1 MTFEPHEKNVE
12 LSSKLLFVSFFHL
25 PTGSLGCL
33 SSFSRS
39 VQFPALRILHSH
51 VSSIIHQNEGRNFQ
65 KKATRIRHMMLK
77 WCSFHKLLYISTV
90 PVFIKCALSAAQN
103 LLLQFNNCIYA
114 LNRRMTSNE
123 LPQVECVLH
132 LTYHTSHM
140 LNCTVAGGWTHSKDS
155 NQAKPMS
162 CMKSLDKKVSSF
174 TSRFLFLVM
183 FICSSIILPWALFYW
198 CLRRVCRS
206 LFFIP
211 NLYINIAGQIEEE
224 NDKKI
229 AVEFHPWLMPFVR
242 YVCNVHE

>member
-1 MTFEPHEKNVE
+1 
-12 LSSKLLFVSFFHL
+12 
-25 PTGSLGCL
+25 
-33 SSFSRS
+33 
-39 VQFPALRILHSH
+39 
-51 VSSIIHQNEGRNFQ
+51 
-65 KKATRIRHMMLK
+65 MLK

>member
-65 KKATRIRHMMLK
+65 KKATRIRHMMFK

-103 LLLQFNNCIYA
+103 LLLQFNNCTYA

-123 LPQVECVLH
+123 LLQVECVLH

-162 CMKSLDKKVSSF
+162 CMKIPIKKSLLLPLVFCFSSCSFARLSFYLELYSIDVCVVSVDRCFSF
-174 TSRFLFLVM
+174 Q
-183 FICSSIILPWALFYW
+183 ICT
-198 CLRRVCRS
+198 
-206 LFFIP
+206 
-211 NLYINIAGQIEEE
+211 
-224 NDKKI
+224 
-229 AVEFHPWLMPFVR
+229 
-242 YVCNVHE
+242 